1 MKPGNGGRKSGQKL
15 RWWLYEEKKSYT
27 HNNLKPVTE
36 VGHNNEPLMF
46 TQIKDISIERN
57 ACA

>member
-15 RWWLYEEKKSYT
+15 RRWLYEEKKSYA

-46 TQIKDISIERN
+46 TNQRYFNNEFL
-57 ACA
+57 